1 MHQPFLR
8 RPAAWVALAAMLA
21 ALALPAHAM
30 PSRSAMAGVGGDLCV
45 GGKIVPASPVDAG
58 ATHGCNACCGS
69 TASAPPRASASDPVT
84 PVAQSRSA
92 VAEASAFPT
101 AVVRAALARAPP
113 A

>member
-1 MHQPFLR
+1 MHQSFLR

-30 PSRSAMAGVGGDLCV
+30 PSRAGMPGVGGDLCV
-45 GGKIVPASPVDAG
+45 GGKFVPASPADAG
-58 ATHGCNACCGS
+58 ATHGCDACCGS
-69 TASAPPRASASDPVT
+69 TTSAPPRASAAAPVT
-84 PVAQSRSA
+84 PIALPRYA
-92 VAEASAFPT
+92 IADASAFPT

>member
-1 MHQPFLR
+1 MHQRSLR

-21 ALALPAHAM
+21 ALTLPAHAM

-45 GGKIVPASPVDAG
+45 GGKIVPASPADAG

-69 TASAPPRASASDPVT
+69 TASAPPRASTPDPVI
-84 PVAQSRSA
+84 PVAQPRSA
-92 VAEASAFPT
+92 VANASAFPT
-101 AVVRAALARAPP
+101 AVVRSALARAPP

>member
-1 MHQPFLR
+1 MHQRYLR

-21 ALALPAHAM
+21 ALALPAHPM
-30 PSRSAMAGVGGDLCV
+30 PSQAGMAGVGGDLCV
-45 GGKIVPASPVDAG
+45 GGKIVPASPADAG

-69 TASAPPRASASDPVT
+69 TTSAPPRASASAPVI
-84 PVAQSRSA
+84 PVAQLRSA
-92 VAEASAFPT
+92 VADASVYPT